1 MLKFCFLW
9 IFILLL
15 LFVIIHGVNFLLP
28 IIKNILKLS
37 TISIAD
43 VKPQTIFDTVLKN
56 TNFAIVYITVL
67 FTVMG
72 ITITF
77 MSAWWHISLK
87 KLEKCYQDYE
97 GFRKKSALEAQLTT
111 AKTYFTQGEF
121 AEAWEIIKSLP
132 DDLNYEIPLYKAR
145 ILIHKTPSV
154 FLTVMSFF
162 DKALLFPKLTNET
175 KALIYRYIAT
185 AYREKRDYKKALE
198 YAEKA
203 INENRIYWTAHNEKA
218 MALKRLGR
226 MDEAIKTLEK
236 IIEEDRSFI
245 YAYYNLAC
253 YYSLKSLKKP
263 QLKSIAITY
272 YKEAI
277 KLNLRWK
284 KFAKTDSD
292 LDNIRN
298 EIENL

>member
-1 MLKFCFLW
+1 
-9 IFILLL
+9 
-15 LFVIIHGVNFLLP
+15 
-28 IIKNILKLS
+28 
-37 TISIAD
+37 
-43 VKPQTIFDTVLKN
+43 
-56 TNFAIVYITVL
+56 
-67 FTVMG
+67 
-72 ITITF
+72 